1 MDLHAVVAEVVAIAE
16 RAGRL
21 QVQRRPSLVVKGTK
35 AHVNDLVHHG
45 LQIITHPACLPPE
58 PVTRIAG
65 GELRLD
71 AIEFGR
77 PPF

>member
-1 MDLHAVVAEVVAIAE
+1 MRLRPLHD
-16 RAGRL
+16 
-21 QVQRRPSLVVKGTK
+21 QRRPPLHLEAPG
-35 AHVNDLVHHG
+35 ALGDGDDLVHHG